1 MANGTRT
8 LTLLVVLIVGIAVGW
23 FIGQGQTPPTP
34 PTPTPVPTASVPT
47 PAATP
52 VVHPVVTPPGPYP
65 PANNWTLTVGPT
77 ACDVTQNGQ
86 PVPVA
91 VIKRRVHWIRFTPKP
106 NQTLGIV
113 FHVPPTNQVPPTYPK
128 PFKHMALAG
137 YDQQGYALWALVC
150 DQPNNSCFTGPAEPD
165 AAPIYYKYD
174 QILDGKTCD
183 AGIIIQP

>member
-23 FIGQGQTPPTP
+23 FIGQGQTP

-91 VIKRRVHWIRFTPKP
+91 VIKRGVHWIRFQP
-106 NQTLGIV
+106 NAGQELGIV
-113 FHVPPTNQVPPTYPK
+113 FHVEPNCPK
-128 PFKHMALAG
+128 PFKNMALTG
-137 YDQQGYALWALVC
+137 YDSQGYALWALVC
-150 DQPNNSCFTGPAEPD
+150 DQPNNSCFTGPSDKNACPT
-165 AAPIYYKYD
+165 YYKID
-174 QILDGKTCD
+174 QILHGKTCD